1 MAKDGE
7 RKSEHPEAP
16 DTAATGAAAGAD
28 AEPRGNSLQ
37 DASEEMVRFMEQDDE
52 PGHVGRGD
60 GG

>member
-7 RKSEHPEAP
+7 KKSGQAEAP
-16 DTAATGAAAGAD
+16 DAAATGAAAGAD
-28 AEPRGNSLQ
+28 AKSRGNSLQ

-60 GG
+60 AG

>member
-7 RKSEHPEAP
+7 KKSGHAEAP
-16 DTAATGAAAGAD
+16 DEAASESD
-28 AEPRGNSLQ
+28 AKSGGNSLQ